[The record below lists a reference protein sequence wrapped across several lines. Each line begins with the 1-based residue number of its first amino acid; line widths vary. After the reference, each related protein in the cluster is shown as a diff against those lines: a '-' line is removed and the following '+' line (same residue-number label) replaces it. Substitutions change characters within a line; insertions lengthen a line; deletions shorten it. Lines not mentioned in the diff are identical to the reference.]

1 MTYMKQ
7 MKNEECNNALKRLFS
22 NINISEICKFIDN
35 VEYLSITRKD
45 FYKKIYK
52 KGIFDETTSYCVGI
66 SFNEYVKDIE
76 ISNRVVDI
84 QEFIEIDEN
93 QAFIWSVRDINLKTV
108 DFNDI
113 Q

>member
-45 FYKKIYK
+45 FYKKI
-52 KGIFDETTSYCVGI
+52 
-66 SFNEYVKDIE
+66 IE
-76 ISNRVVDI
+76 NR
-84 QEFIEIDEN
+84 FEILKEVYEN
-93 QAFIWSVRDINLKTV
+93 II
-108 DFNDI
+108 
-113 Q
+113 